1 MGEGARRGF
10 APSLSVA
17 ERRGLVSREK
27 GTVFAVGLT
36 AVLGGGDGGE
46 KRPSPGDFANAPLL
60 KESLRKRP
68 DPRSS
73 WGSGREAGCD

>member
-1 MGEGARRGF
+1 MGEGARRAF
-10 APSLSVA
+10 EPSLIVA

-27 GTVFAVGLT
+27 GMDLAVGLT

-46 KRPSPGDFANAPLL
+46 RRPSPGVFAKAPLL

-73 WGSGREAGCD
+73 WGSGRVVGCG